1 MRKKDFLT
9 FAMASVAAS
18 FLVACSD
25 SVQFDLPETQ
35 DNFGQSV
42 TYNNKVDILWIV
54 DNSTSMLKHQ
64 QRLSEQVPDLVSKLN
79 ALKMDYHMAVVTTSM
94 GGDNPDGGKFIG
106 SPKYVTSATPNLVNT
121 LKSRMIVGEA
131 GSNLERGLESMERSL
146 SSGYLANEGRGFF
159 RDDALLVVIALSDED
174 DFSKSNSSAGISY
187 YTSFLD
193 GIKAPWVD
201 GSRSWVFNFIGVLS
215 LTSQCKTFN
224 DFASAGLSYMGLAD
238 VSGGVKESICS
249 TSLSSAVTN
258 IRARIYQILTDFKLS
273 TVPVIET
280 IAVTINGAAVPRSTV
295 NGWDY
300 LEASNSIRFYG
311 SAVPAADAS
320 IKVDFKPKNAN

>member
-1 MRKKDFLT
+1 MKKDFLT
-9 FAMASVAAS
+9 FAAMWMAAS
-18 FLVACSD
+18 FLVSCSD
-25 SVQFDLPETQ
+25 SVKFDLPETQ
-35 DNFGQSV
+35 DNFGQVV

-64 QRLSEQVPDLVSKLN
+64 QRLSEQVPELVSKLN
-79 ALKMDYHMAVVTTSM
+79 SLKMDYHMAVVTTSM
-94 GGDNPDGGKFIG
+94 GGDAPDGGRFLGLPKF
-106 SPKYVTSATPNLVNT
+106 VTSSTPDLVNT
-121 LKSRMIVGEA
+121 LKGRLIVGEA

-146 SSGYLANEGRGFF
+146 STSYLANEGRGFF

-174 DFSKSNSSAGISY
+174 DFSKASSSAGVTY
-187 YTSFLD
+187 YTNFLD
-193 GIKAPWVD
+193 SIKAPWVD

-224 DFASAGLSYMGLAD
+224 DFASVGLSYMGLAD

-249 TSLSSAVTN
+249 SSLSSAVTN
-258 IRARIYQILTDFKLS
+258 IRARIYQILTDFRLS
-273 TVPVIET
+273 AVPVVDSI
-280 IAVTINGAAVPRSTV
+280 IVKINGVNIPRSAV

-320 IKVDFKPKNAN
+320 IKVDFKPRNAN